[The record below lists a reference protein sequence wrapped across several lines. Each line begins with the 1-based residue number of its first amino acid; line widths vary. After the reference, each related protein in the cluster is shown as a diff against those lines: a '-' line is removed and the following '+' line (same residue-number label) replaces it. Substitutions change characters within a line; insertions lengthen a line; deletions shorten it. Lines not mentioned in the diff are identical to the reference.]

1 MRSLPPLI
9 PEIRPIRGE
18 SDIAALDHCAIAAYC
33 QTMTD
38 ITHDR
43 LLIIDFGSQVTQLI
57 ARRLRELN
65 VYCEIHPFNKV
76 TDAFLAEFAPKAVIL
91 SGGPN
96 SVIDAGSPRPPESL
110 FSMGV
115 PVLGICY
122 GQQVMMQMLGGQ
134 VETGHGTAEFGR
146 AYVTPT
152 TERLPL
158 LDGWFTADDDR
169 EQVWMS
175 HGDHVSKIAP
185 GFKVYGTSPNAP
197 YAITADP
204 SRNFFAVQFHPEVHH
219 TPNGAKLYENFVRLA
234 GFTGDWT
241 MGAYREEAIRKIR
254 EQVGD
259 AKVICGLSGGVDS
272 SVAAVLIHEAIG
284 DQLTCVFVDHG
295 LLRQNEAEEVVEM
308 FRDNYNMP
316 LIHADEREL
325 FLGELDGVSDPETKR
340 KIIGKLFIDVF
351 QKHAGEVG
359 GAKFLA
365 QGTLYPDVIESV
377 SFSGGPS
384 VTIKSHHNVGGLPE
398 KMGLKLVEPLRE
410 LFKDEVRALGV
421 ELGLPKSF
429 IGRHPFPGPGLAIRC
444 PGEIT
449 REKLEILRKADAVYI
464 DQIRKHGL
472 YDEIWQAFVA
482 ILPVRTVGVMGD
494 GRTYDFACALRA
506 VTSVDGMTADYYPF
520 SHDFL
525 GETATRIINEVE
537 GINRVTYD
545 ITSKPPGTIEWE

>member
-1 MRSLPPLI
+1 MN
-9 PEIRPIRGE
+9 E
-18 SDIAALDHCAIAAYC
+18 
-33 QTMTD
+33 
-38 ITHDR
+38 THQK

-65 VYCEIHPFNKV
+65 VYCEIHPFQNV
-76 TDAFLAEFAPKAVIL
+76 TDAFLEAFSPKAVIF
-91 SGGPN
+91 SGGPA
-96 SVIDAGSPRPPESL
+96 SVIDDGSPRPPESV
-110 FSMGV
+110 FSLGV
-115 PVLGICY
+115 PILGICY
-122 GQQVMMQMLGGQ
+122 GQQVMMQALGGR
-134 VETGHGTAEFGR
+134 VERGHGTAEFGR
-146 AYVTPT
+146 AYVSPT
-152 TERLPL
+152 DGSLPL
-158 LDGWFTADDDR
+158 LDGWFAEDR

-175 HGDHVSKIAP
+175 HGDHVAEIAP
-185 GFKVYGTSPNAP
+185 GFAVYGTSPNAP
-197 YAITADP
+197 FAITADP
-204 SRNFFAVQFHPEVHH
+204 ARHFYAVQFHPEVHH
-219 TPNGAKLYENFVRLA
+219 TPNGARLYENFVRLA
-234 GFTGDWT
+234 GFDGDWT
-241 MGAYREEAIRKIR
+241 MGAYREQAIAAIR
-254 EQVGD
+254 EQVGTS
-259 AKVICGLSGGVDS
+259 KVICALSGGVDS

-284 DQLTCVFVDHG
+284 EQLTCVFVDHG
-295 LLRQNEAEEVVEM
+295 LLRQDEATEVVSM
-308 FRDNYNMP
+308 FRDHYNLP
-316 LIHADEREL
+316 LIHADESAL
-325 FLGELDGVSDPETKR
+325 FLGALDGQSDPETKR
-340 KIIGKLFIDVF
+340 KIIGRLFIEVF
-351 QKHAGEVG
+351 EKHAKSIGDV
-359 GAKFLA
+359 AFLA

-410 LFKDEVRALGV
+410 LFKDEVRALGR
-421 ELGLPKSF
+421 ELGLPPSF

-472 YDEIWQAFVA
+472 YDEIWQAFAA

-520 SHDFL
+520 THEFL
-525 GETATRIINEVE
+525 GETATRIINEVQ

>member
-1 MRSLPPLI
+1 
-9 PEIRPIRGE
+9 
-18 SDIAALDHCAIAAYC
+18 
-33 QTMTD
+33 MTQ
-38 ITHDR
+38 HDR

-65 VYCEIHPFNKV
+65 VYCEIHPFNRV
-76 TDAFLAEFAPKAVIL
+76 DEAFLKDFAPKAVIF
-91 SGGPN
+91 SGGPA
-96 SVIDAGSPRPPESL
+96 SVYAEGAPMPPKGVFE
-110 FSMGV
+110 MGV
-115 PVLGICY
+115 PILGICY
-122 GQQVMMQMLGGQ
+122 GQQVMMHCLGGK
-134 VETGHGTAEFGR
+134 VEGGHGTAEFGR
-146 AYVTPT
+146 AFVTPADET
-152 TERLPL
+152 IPL
-158 LDGWFTADDDR
+158 LAGWYEEGP

-175 HGDHVSKIAP
+175 HGDHVSRIAP

-197 YAITADP
+197 FAITADP
-204 SRNFFAVQFHPEVHH
+204 DRRFYAVQFHPEVHH
-219 TPNGAKLYENFVRLA
+219 TPKGAKLYENFVRLA
-234 GFTGDWT
+234 GFKGDWT

-295 LLRQNEAEEVVEM
+295 LLRLGEAEQVVSM
-308 FRDNYNMP
+308 FRDHYNMP
-316 LIHADEREL
+316 LIHADESDL
-325 FLGELDGVSDPETKR
+325 FLGALDGVSDPEVKR
-340 KIIGKLFIDVF
+340 KTIGKLFIDVF
-351 QKHAGEVG
+351 QKHAAEVG
-359 GAKFLA
+359 GATFLA

-410 LFKDEVRALGV
+410 LFKDEVRALGR
-421 ELGLPKSF
+421 ELGLPQSF

-449 REKLEILRKADAVYI
+449 REKLDILRRADAVYI

-472 YDEIWQAFVA
+472 YDQIWQAFAA
-482 ILPVRTVGVMGD
+482 ILPMRTVGVMGD
-494 GRTYDFACALRA
+494 YRTYDYAIGLRA

-520 SHDFL
+520 THEFL
-525 GETATRIINEVE
+525 GETATRIINEVK
-537 GINRVTYD
+537 GVNRVFYD
-545 ITSKPPGTIEWE
+545 VTSKPPGTIELE